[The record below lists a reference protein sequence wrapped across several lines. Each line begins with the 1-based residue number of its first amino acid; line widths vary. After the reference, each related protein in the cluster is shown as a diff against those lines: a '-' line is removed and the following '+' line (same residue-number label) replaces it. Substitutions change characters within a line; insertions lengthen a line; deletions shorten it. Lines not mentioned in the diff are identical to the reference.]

1 MYVADPTTTEHHC
14 VELGTSEKA
23 TPKGPNGESFAWFL
37 DDMAGEDEGCQDD
50 LPRLSEEELIGKK

>member
-37 DDMAGEDEGCQDD
+37 GNMAGEDE
-50 LPRLSEEELIGKK
+50 R